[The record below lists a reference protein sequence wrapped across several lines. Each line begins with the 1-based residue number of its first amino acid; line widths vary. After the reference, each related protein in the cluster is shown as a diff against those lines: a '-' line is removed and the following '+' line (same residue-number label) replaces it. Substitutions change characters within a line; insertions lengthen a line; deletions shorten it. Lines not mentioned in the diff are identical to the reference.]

1 MEFLIAALTIG
12 FVGSL
17 HCIGM
22 CGPIALALPV
32 YGQGV
37 FNRIAGPLLYN
48 TGRIITYG
56 FLGML
61 FGLLGK
67 GFVIGGYQ
75 QLLSII
81 LGILILAS
89 MLLPASIKSRL
100 GMTKIIAPFIAKIKS
115 LLGRFLKQRTAG
127 SFLIIGLLNGLLPCG
142 LVYLAIA
149 GAIATGDVI
158 NSGAFMMAFGIGTI
172 PALLFVSIAA
182 GSISLNMRSK
192 ITKAIPVFTIVMA
205 CLLILR
211 GLDLGI
217 PYLSPKLSKT
227 DCTKHSCCAKK

>member
-1 MEFLIAALTIG
+1 MEFLIAALSIG

-22 CGPIALALPV
+22 CGPIALALPA
-32 YGQGV
+32 YGQGA
-37 FNRIAGPLLYN
+37 FRRIAGPLLYN

-56 FLGML
+56 LLGSL

-81 LGILILAS
+81 LGVLILVS
-89 MLLPASIKSRL
+89 MLLPASLKSKL
-100 GMTKIIAPFIAKIKS
+100 GMTKIITPFVVKVKS

-149 GAIATGDVI
+149 GAIATGDVFH
-158 NSGAFMMAFGIGTI
+158 SGTFMIMFGVGTI
-172 PALLFVSIAA
+172 PALLFVSVAA
-182 GSISLNMRSK
+182 GSISLNVRNR
-192 ITKAIPVFTIVMA
+192 ITKAIPVFTVVMA

>member
-1 MEFLIAALTIG
+1 MEFLLAALTIG

-48 TGRIITYG
+48 TGRIITYCL
-56 FLGML
+56 LGIL

-75 QLLSII
+75 QLLSIV
-81 LGILILAS
+81 LGVLILFF

-182 GSISLNMRSK
+182 GSISLNVRSK

>member
-172 PALLFVSIAA
+172 PAL
-182 GSISLNMRSK
+182 
-192 ITKAIPVFTIVMA
+192 
-205 CLLILR
+205 
-211 GLDLGI
+211 
-217 PYLSPKLSKT
+217 
-227 DCTKHSCCAKK
+227 